1 MATKDFDKLQFPA
14 LFSKVFKGS
23 ATIDVA
29 SLVDGAGSTSTIT
42 VTGVALGDMVFGVS
56 HTVDLAGITVT
67 AYVSAANT
75 VSVRFQNES
84 AGTLDLASGTV
95 SVLVGRM
102 SSDVA
107 SV

>member
-14 LFSKVFKGS
+14 LFSKIFKGS

-29 SLVDGAGSTSTIT
+29 SLADGVGATSTIT
-42 VTGVALGDMVFGVS
+42 VTGVALGDIVFGVA
-56 HTVDLAGITVT
+56 HGVNLQGITVT
-67 AYVSAANT
+67 AYVSAADT

-84 AGTLDLASGTV
+84 GGTLDLASTTT

-107 SV
+107 SI